1 MNKDI
6 IYGSKIRFSCEIENV
21 FRKGKK
27 MLHIWD
33 IEEIIKNI
41 LIELKLEHIKV
52 EFNNQLTAPMS
63 YNVSTK
69 TIKFNYLQING
80 YNAKINF
87 KVKETDE
94 NFVKIILYHVLGYY
108 LEYRKNPRVLKT
120 LLYGEEEEKERLLA
134 EIEEN
139 SWEYGRTLVPQYL
152 LKAYDQVRELD
163 KLLLKEN
170 PVISIHRK

>member
-1 MNKDI
+1 M
-6 IYGSKIRFSCEIENV
+6 
-21 FRKGKK
+21 
-27 MLHIWD
+27 
-33 IEEIIKNI
+33 
-41 LIELKLEHIKV
+41 
-52 EFNNQLTAPMS
+52 
-63 YNVSTK
+63 
-69 TIKFNYLQING
+69 
-80 YNAKINF
+80 
-87 KVKETDE
+87 
-94 NFVKIILYHVLGYY
+94 KIILYHVLGYY

>member
-1 MNKDI
+1 MNKYI
-6 IYGSKIRFSCEIENV
+6 IYGSKMRFSCEIENV

-27 MLHIWD
+27 MLQIWD

-69 TIKFNYLQING
+69 TIRFNYLQING

-120 LLYGEEEEKERLLA
+120 LLYGEEEEKEQLLA

-139 SWEYGRTLVPQYL
+139 SWEYGRTLVPPYL